1 MPPPQLC
8 STDIISDRQVYF
20 YTLPSLDLIPSTV
33 IKPIRNVVTL
43 AVDHQH
49 ITRPAPPPSDSPIP
63 VEPVDFCV
71 IKRNVIAMY
80 SLLDRLLYHG
90 VSYSFVWI
98 FFACADGL

>member
-1 MPPPQLC
+1 M
-8 STDIISDRQVYF
+8 YF